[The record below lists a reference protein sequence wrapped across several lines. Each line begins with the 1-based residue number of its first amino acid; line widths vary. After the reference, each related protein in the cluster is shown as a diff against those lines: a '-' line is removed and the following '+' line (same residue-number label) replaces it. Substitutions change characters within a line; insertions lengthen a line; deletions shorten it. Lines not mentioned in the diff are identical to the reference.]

1 MIIRDGIAIDLE
13 KDDFQID
20 EKTKEVKLV
29 IPEDVVKIGWSAIAS
44 KYPTIKFA
52 RIEYPTDEPESS
64 ILDSEEWLK
73 GQNYTYYNG
82 IRNFVKS
89 AELGEVSSTIYEDTI
104 AWMDSLKAPCNYEA
118 KGAEPEELLLKKL
131 RLVNTLNRLYEFE
144 NMTGVSDWDKVE
156 YRGDQVELHNAR
168 IRAKNDIQKLK
179 KDIRDIA
186 STLRYHKGLGN
197 LIQATSSVEC
207 KGDLVEICPYAFS
220 EFKGL
225 TSFVMPD
232 SVKQIGFSAFEDCE
246 KLKDV
251 VISRRLEV
259 IPKNAFYRCD
269 IEHLILPDSVRIIK
283 DHAFAG
289 CPIDN
294 LYLSR
299 NLETIEPY
307 AFGDH
312 DYEREGG
319 RHMHEVVWAPKVSL
333 KAAYNNRASYANSYS
348 FRPIDKL
355 ILPEHYS
362 ENVGITA
369 CLSKNGK
376 AIFRSKADRKR
387 FCKGFSDES
396 FLKSNSDSDHE
407 KLDTTHVR
415 TMEEAQRIRDEKKP
429 NPKISGVQVVG
440 EYAYAQNQSI
450 VHVWIDEGVK
460 VIARGAFAFCP
471 NLEKVILPE
480 SLEYIDDYAFIGCP
494 KLREIIRIPDEKK
507 SEKERQ
513 QENKAR
519 AANTFEV
526 DYTGT
531 KKKDERDYRPQLP
544 KKVTGI
550 GDFAFSKCP
559 ALKHIVCLGDI
570 EQVGKGAFADSG
582 LTEAIFKGDLM
593 QIGDFAFYSNPDMT
607 DISIQG
613 KTTSIGERS
622 FAECSS
628 LTDFDFKKGLTT
640 IGEAAFG
647 KCKSLS
653 NAGMLDIPQ
662 TVTDIGAGAFAFCE
676 SLSGVSIPP
685 VKEIKTQTF
694 LGCTGLMDVKLSNG
708 TEKIEKAAFRKCD
721 SLGKMTFPRTI
732 EGIGALAFSDC
743 TTLALIEAYGK
754 IPREADTFKG
764 CRKIEETDLNTL
776 VAQIND
782 NNFSNGI
789 EYEDDVATGKGKF
802 SLRSLFGKKDKEV
815 DPR

>member
-1 MIIRDGIAIDLE
+1 MIIRDGVAVDLE
-13 KDDFQID
+13 NDDFQID
-20 EKTKEVKLV
+20 EETKEVKLI
-29 IPEDVVKIGWSAIAS
+29 IPEDVVKIGWSLITS
-44 KYPTIKFA
+44 KYPTIKYA

-64 ILDSEEWLK
+64 MPDIEKWLM

-82 IRNFVKS
+82 IRNFVKR
-89 AELGEVSSTIYEDTI
+89 AELGEVSGTIYEDTR

-131 RLVNTLNRLYEFE
+131 RLVNTVNRLYEFE
-144 NMTGVSDWDKVE
+144 NMTGVSDWEKVE
-156 YRGDQVELHNAR
+156 YSGDQVELHNAR
-168 IRAKNDIQKLK
+168 IRARKDIQDLK
-179 KDIRDIA
+179 REIEKIA
-186 STLRYHKGLGN
+186 SIIRSHKGLGN

-232 SVKQIGFSAFEDCE
+232 SVKMIGFSAFEGCQ
-246 KLKDV
+246 KLRDV
-251 VISRRLEV
+251 VLSRRLEV
-259 IPKNAFYRCD
+259 ISQKAFYRCD

-283 DHAFAG
+283 DLAFAG

-299 NLETIEPY
+299 NMEKIEPY
-307 AFGDH
+307 AFGEH
-312 DYEREGG
+312 NYERESG

-333 KAAYNNRASYANSYS
+333 TAAYNNRPSYANSYS
-348 FRPIDKL
+348 FPPVDKF

-362 ENVGITA
+362 ENVGLPSLLT
-369 CLSKNGK
+369 KDGK
-376 AIFRSKADRKR
+376 VIFRTQADRKH
-387 FCKGFSDES
+387 FCNKDRLL
-396 FLKSNSDSDHE
+396 LKVSDSDHS
-407 KLDTTHVR
+407 KLDTTKVR
-415 TMEEAQRIRDEKKP
+415 TMSDVQPKRDEKKESLRV
-429 NPKISGVQVVG
+429 SGVQVVG
-440 EYAYAQNQSI
+440 EYAYAQFQSLTHI
-450 VHVWIDEGVK
+450 WIDEGVK
-460 VIARGAFAFCP
+460 VIGRGAFAFCP

-494 KLREIIRIPDEKK
+494 KLREIVRIPDEKK

-519 AANTFEV
+519 AANKFEV

-544 KKVTGI
+544 KKVMGI
-550 GDFAFSKCP
+550 GDFAFSECP

-570 EQVGKGAFADSG
+570 DHVGKGAFAGSG
-582 LTEAIFKGDLM
+582 LTEAIFKGDLI
-593 QIGDFAFYSNPDMT
+593 QIGDFAFYSNPNMT

-613 KTTSIGERS
+613 KTTSIGDRA

-732 EGIGALAFSDC
+732 GGLESLAFSDC
-743 TTLALIEAYGK
+743 TTLALIETYGK

-764 CRKIEETDLNTL
+764 CREIEETDLNTL
-776 VAQIND
+776 VAKIND
-782 NNFSNGI
+782 DNFSNGI
-789 EYEDDVATGKGKF
+789 EYEDDVAPGKGKF
-802 SLRSLFGKKDKEV
+802 SLKSLFGKRDKEV